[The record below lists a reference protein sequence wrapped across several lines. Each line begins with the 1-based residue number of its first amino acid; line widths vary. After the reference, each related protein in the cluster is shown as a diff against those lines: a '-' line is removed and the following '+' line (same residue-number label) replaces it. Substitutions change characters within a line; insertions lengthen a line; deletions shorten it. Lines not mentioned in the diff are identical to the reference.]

1 MTTPVPVTRPPA
13 TQRRAT
19 AHTLVAT
26 HHTAKAAGD
35 PHTGFRWY
43 WLAWLCVTLVAF
55 LVPELWAVFSGHM
68 PLTLSDTVDA
78 LAAKYPWAKW
88 VVTAALAVIA
98 AGSVVLSMH
107 FHLFR

>member
-1 MTTPVPVTRPPA
+1 MAAATR
-13 TQRRAT
+13 TERST
-19 AHTLVAT
+19 VAHALVAQ
-26 HHTAKAAGD
+26 HHDAKATGGKSL
-35 PHTGFRWY
+35 GFRWY

-68 PLTLSDTVDA
+68 QLTLSDTTDA

-88 VVTAALAVIA
+88 TVGGALAVIA
-98 AGSVVLSMH
+98 AGAVVLAMH